1 MREEKGQEDGL
12 VKCRETAR
20 RGRRPGRAGKA
31 EGDQAT
37 QSTGKPNFFLT
48 LSRFSPMPP
57 LTGPFRLSS
66 TQTLPLVF
74 DAHPHGEQPVRSD
87 DFFFFLSTPNIG
99 ATATAPRET
108 CNFGVGP
115 SLVPRPALSSTAP
128 TPRSPSDY
136 TAHVNKFRSH
146 TRKRLTLQQKPLGE
160 ATRQNAC

>member
-20 RGRRPGRAGKA
+20 SGRRPGRAGKA

-87 DFFFFLSTPNIG
+87 DFLFFCQRLILVQLRRRREKRATSASAPASFPGLRCLLQHPRQGLLRITQRMSTNSAVI
-99 ATATAPRET
+99 REK
-108 CNFGVGP
+108 
-115 SLVPRPALSSTAP
+115 
-128 TPRSPSDY
+128 D
-136 TAHVNKFRSH
+136 
-146 TRKRLTLQQKPLGE
+146 
-160 ATRQNAC
+160 